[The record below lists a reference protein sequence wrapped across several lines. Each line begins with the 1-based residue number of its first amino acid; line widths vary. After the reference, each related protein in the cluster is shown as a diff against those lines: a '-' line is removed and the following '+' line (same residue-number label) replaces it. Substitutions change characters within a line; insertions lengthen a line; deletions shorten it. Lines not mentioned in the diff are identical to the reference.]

1 VHLTELDAA
10 LTTWTNSWTG
20 GSATID
26 FVMTWVSTL
35 GVPVLVLAVAVQ
47 WWLPRADLRPRYH
60 AHYYAAFILDPDGYN
75 LEAVCHSEA

>member
-1 VHLTELDAA
+1 LT
-10 LTTWTNSWTG
+10 
-20 GSATID
+20 GSA
-26 FVMTWVSTL
+26 L